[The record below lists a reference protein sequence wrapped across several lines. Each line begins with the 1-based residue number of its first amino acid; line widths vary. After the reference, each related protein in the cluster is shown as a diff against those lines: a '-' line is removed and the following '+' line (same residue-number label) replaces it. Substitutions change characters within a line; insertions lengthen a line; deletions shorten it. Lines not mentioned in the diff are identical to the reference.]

1 MTKKKKKIQKKHNSI
16 DIEAKEEDITNS
28 EIEDIINFNNL
39 KTNELEIDKFDIYE
53 NKEEQKESSQ
63 TNNILNDVEDIYKI
77 LNISKKEI

>member
-63 TNNILNDVEDIYKI
+63 TNNILNDVDDIYKI
-77 LNISKKEI
+77 LNI

>member
-1 MTKKKKKIQKKHNSI
+1 MQKKHNSI